1 MRELVLGGAGL
12 IGTELV
18 GQLRQAGHLVK
29 SIDLRTGE
37 DLRVIDLDPCL
48 REVDRVWFLAWDT
61 GGAKYLTLQ
70 ERQHQMYLNNCQL
83 STRVFDALS
92 RTKIPFLFVTSQL
105 AGQPTAYGQ
114 TKWMAEGWARQLGGR
129 IARLWNIY
137 GWESPDERSHVVTD
151 FVLTGLTQGKVRM
164 MTTGEERRRFLYKSD
179 GVERLVRFFDGG
191 ETAIDIAGRH
201 WVRIAEMAEEV
212 ARQLS
217 CEVER
222 GELVGEEVMV
232 DPTPVIDEPLPELSL
247 SEGVARV
254 IQEAMEYLRQHRG
267 LLT

>member
-12 IGTELV
+12 IGRELV
-18 GQLRQAGHLVK
+18 DRLRRKGHWVK

-37 DLRVIDLDPCL
+37 DLRVIEIDSSL

-61 GGAKYLTLQ
+61 GGARYLTRA
-70 ERQHQMYLNNCQL
+70 EKQHQMYLHNCQL
-83 STRVFDALS
+83 SARVFDALS
-92 RTKIPFLFVTSQL
+92 RTQTPFLFVTSQL

-114 TKWMAEGWARQLGGR
+114 TKLMAEGWARQLGGWV
-129 IARLWNIY
+129 ARLWNIY

-151 FVLTGLTQGKVRM
+151 FVLKGLTEGRVRM

-179 GVERLVRFFDGG
+179 GVERLVRFFDGA
-191 ETAIDIAGRH
+191 ERAVDVAGQR
-201 WVRIAEMAEEV
+201 WIRIGEMAEEV

-222 GELVGEEVMV
+222 GGMVGEEVMI
-232 DPTPVIDEPLPELSL
+232 DPSPAVGGPLEELSF

-254 IQEAMEYLRQHRG
+254 IEEARGYLGQRG
-267 LLT
+267 LLP

>member
-12 IGTELV
+12 IGRELV
-18 GQLRQAGHLVK
+18 DRMRREGHWVK

-37 DLRVIDLDPCL
+37 DLRTMEIDPCL

-61 GGAKYLTLQ
+61 GGAKYLTRA
-70 ERQHQMYLNNCQL
+70 EKQHQMYLHNCQI
-83 STRVFDALS
+83 SARVFDALS
-92 RTKIPFLFVTSQL
+92 RTKVPFLFVTTQL

-114 TKWMAEGWARQLGGR
+114 TKLMAEGWARQLGGW

-137 GWESPDERSHVVTD
+137 GWESPNERSHVVTD
-151 FVLTGLTQGKVRM
+151 FVLTGLTEQRVRM
-164 MTTGEERRRFLYKSD
+164 MTTGEERRRFLYKTD
-179 GVERLVRFFDGG
+179 GVDRLMRFFDS
-191 ETAIDIAGRH
+191 EERAVDVAGQR
-201 WVRIAEMAEEV
+201 WIRVGEMAEEV

-222 GELVGEEVMV
+222 GELIGEEVMV
-232 DPTPVIDEPLPELSL
+232 DPSPALGGSLEELSL

-254 IQEAMEYLRQHRG
+254 ILEARGYLGQQG
-267 LLT
+267 LLR